1 MAELEEEEQQ
11 QPQAVIDLK
20 QMPVIRDEPILSES
34 EELSDFDES
43 KIWQDMDPKILLKK
57 LKIPLIL
64 RRENLMQNF

>member
-1 MAELEEEEQQ
+1 
-11 QPQAVIDLK
+11 
-20 QMPVIRDEPILSES
+20 MPVIRDEPILSES

-64 RRENLMQNF
+64 RRENLM